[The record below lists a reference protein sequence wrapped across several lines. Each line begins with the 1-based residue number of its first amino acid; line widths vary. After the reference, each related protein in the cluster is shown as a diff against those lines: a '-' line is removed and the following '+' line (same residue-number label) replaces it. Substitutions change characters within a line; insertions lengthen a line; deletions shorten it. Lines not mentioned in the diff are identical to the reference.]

1 MNCYRSV
8 LAYLGETAQERKV
21 FGLAAKLA
29 AGQGA
34 DVDAVHPIEAVV
46 AGWMAE
52 LARGSGVRAE
62 HHVIDRGPAPLIER
76 ARTADLLVIGQPW
89 DAGEGRPSSL
99 HFASQLLIGAS
110 CPVLFVPGPEA
121 LAENCC
127 SRVLVAWGPGRES
140 ARALRDALPLLQRAT
155 DVQLRAYGSRQAPA
169 ADSLAAAS
177 AYLRLHGVNASYA
190 AERMGDIAF
199 NERMMTPTVVDASV
213 ADLLLSHA
221 TDMAADLIVM
231 GGYSHSRAH
240 ELLLGGVT
248 RSILSAMTVPVF
260 MSH

>member
-1 MNCYRSV
+1 MNSYRSV

-21 FGLAAKLA
+21 FGLAAQLA

-34 DVDAVHPIEAVV
+34 VLNVLHPNEAVV
-46 AGWMAE
+46 AGWMAD
-52 LARGSGVRAE
+52 LARSAGVRAE
-62 HHVIDRGPAPLIER
+62 HRAVVDGAEPVIER
-76 ARTADLLVIGQPW
+76 ARTADLLVVGQPW
-89 DAGEGRPSSL
+89 AVGEGRAAL

-110 CPVLFVPGPEA
+110 CPMLFVPGPEA
-121 LAENCC
+121 LAERCC

-140 ARALRDALPLLQRAT
+140 ARAMRDALPLLQRAT
-155 DVQLRAYGSRQAPA
+155 EVQLRAYGAGQAPA
-169 ADSLAAAS
+169 PDSLAAAS

-199 NERMMTPTVVDASV
+199 SERMMTPTVVDASV

-221 TDMAADLIVM
+221 ADMAADLIVM

-248 RSILSAMTVPVF
+248 RSILSSMTVPVF

>member
-1 MNCYRSV
+1 MNCYRSI
-8 LAYLGETAQERKV
+8 LAYLGKTSHERKV
-21 FGLAAKLA
+21 FELAAKLA

-34 DVDAVHPIEAVV
+34 VVDAVHPSEAAV
-46 AGWMAE
+46 ADWMEE

-62 HHVIDRGPAPLIER
+62 HHVIDQGPAPLIER
-76 ARTADLLVIGQPW
+76 ARTADLLVIRQPW
-89 DAGEGRPSSL
+89 DADESRPSL
-99 HFASQLLIGAS
+99 HFASQLLVGAS

-121 LAENCC
+121 LAERCC

-140 ARALRDALPLLQRAT
+140 ARALKDALPLLQRAT
-155 DVQLRAYGSRQAPA
+155 EVQLRAYGAGQAPA

-177 AYLRLHGVNASYA
+177 AYLQLHGVNASYA

-199 NERMMTPTVVDASV
+199 NEHMMTPTVIDASV

-221 TDMAADLIVM
+221 TDMAADLLVM
-231 GGYSHSRAH
+231 GGYGHSRAH

-248 RSILSAMTVPVF
+248 RSILSSMTVPVF

>member
-8 LAYLGETAQERKV
+8 LAYLGETAQQRKV

-34 DVDAVHPIEAVV
+34 VVDVVHPSEAVV

-52 LARGSGVRAE
+52 LARDSDVRAE
-62 HHVIDRGPAPLIER
+62 HHTIDRGPAPLIER

-89 DAGEGRPSSL
+89 DAGEGRPSL

-121 LAENCC
+121 LAEDCC

-155 DVQLRAYGSRQAPA
+155 DVQLRAYGAGQAPA
-169 ADSLAAAS
+169 ADSVAAAS

-199 NERMMTPTVVDASV
+199 NEQMMTPAVVDTSV

-221 TDMAADLIVM
+221 ADMAAELIVM

>member
-8 LAYLGETAQERKV
+8 LAYLGEMAQERNV

-34 DVDAVHPIEAVV
+34 VLDAVRPSEAVV
-46 AGWMAE
+46 ADWMSE
-52 LARGSGVRAE
+52 LAQGSSLRAE

-89 DAGEGRPSSL
+89 DAGEGWPSL

-121 LAENCC
+121 LAETCC

-155 DVQLRAYGSRQAPA
+155 DVQLRAYGAGQAPA

-177 AYLRLHGVNASYA
+177 AYLKLHGVNASYA

-199 NERMMTPTVVDASV
+199 NERTMTPTVVDASV

-248 RSILSAMTVPVF
+248 RSILLAMTVPVF